1 MRAEMVKLQSSLRS
15 KDAEVQRQARLAA
28 VGGTTRSE
36 TAEALAAAARD
47 EAAVRVRT
55 ASELAAVRQRVSA
68 LEGALRGREREV
80 ERLGRALE
88 AAQGAEAEV
97 REGSRRR
104 GCGRRRTG
112 RGGEREVGR
121 GREREVE
128 RLGRALEAAEGAEAE
143 VRAWWVEA
151 VRCWD
156 KGGRERDI
164 NGCMLFQM
172 NWCMFQTVEMM

>member
-47 EAAVRVRT
+47 EAAVRIRT

-97 REGSRRR
+97 RDGMEDKRR
-104 GCGRRRTG
+104 GWVGVG
-112 RGGEREVGR
+112 QGGSVKRSAW
-121 GREREVE
+121 
-128 RLGRALEAAEGAEAE
+128 ALEAAQ
-143 VRAWWVEA
+143 VR
-151 VRCWD
+151 R
-156 KGGRERDI
+156 RR
-164 NGCMLFQM
+164 
-172 NWCMFQTVEMM
+172 

>member
-15 KDAEVQRQARLAA
+15 KDAEVQRHARLAT

-47 EAAVRVRT
+47 EAAVRFRT

-68 LEGALRGREREV
+68 LESALRGRECEV

-97 REGSRRR
+97 RDGMEDKRR
-104 GCGRRRTG
+104 GWVGVGGGGSVRRSAWT
-112 RGGEREVGR
+112 
-121 GREREVE
+121 
-128 RLGRALEAAEGAEAE
+128 LEAAQAAE
-143 VRAWWVEA
+143 
-151 VRCWD
+151 D
-156 KGGRERDI
+156 
-164 NGCMLFQM
+164 
-172 NWCMFQTVEMM
+172 